1 MTGKLYLLP
10 NLLDDA
16 VEDHTKFL
24 PANIGEIVASLD
36 GVICET
42 EKLARRFLGRFKK
55 AQLPLKVLD
64 EHTKDE
70 ELAALLEP
78 LEKGGTWG
86 LLSDAGL
93 PCIAD
98 PGAQVVKLARKKN
111 IPVEAVIGP
120 SSFIMALMLSGFC
133 GQRFSFH
140 GYLPREKEPRKVRI
154 RALELKSRKEISSEI
169 FMETPYRNLELL
181 QDLFL
186 ELQPQTQ
193 LAVACDLTSPTQE
206 VIVKSIKEWK
216 KDPLPQINKRPCV
229 FIIYA
234 PVG

>member
-16 VEDHTKFL
+16 VDDHTKFL

-36 GVICET
+36 GCVCET

-55 AQLPLKVLD
+55 AQLPLKVLN

-70 ELAALLEP
+70 ELADLLVPIEQ
-78 LEKGGTWG
+78 GGTWG

-98 PGAQVVKLARKKN
+98 PGAKLVSLARKKN
-111 IPVEAVIGP
+111 VAVEAIVGP
-120 SSFIMALMLSGFC
+120 SSFIMALMLSGFT

-140 GYLPREKEPRKVRI
+140 GYLPREKDVRKVRV
-154 RALELKSRKEISSEI
+154 RALEQKSKKEQSSEI

-181 QDLFL
+181 QDLIL
-186 ELQPQTQ
+186 ELEPPTQ

-206 VIVKSIKEWK
+206 VIVKTIKEWK

-229 FIIYA
+229 FIIFSK
-234 PVG
+234 